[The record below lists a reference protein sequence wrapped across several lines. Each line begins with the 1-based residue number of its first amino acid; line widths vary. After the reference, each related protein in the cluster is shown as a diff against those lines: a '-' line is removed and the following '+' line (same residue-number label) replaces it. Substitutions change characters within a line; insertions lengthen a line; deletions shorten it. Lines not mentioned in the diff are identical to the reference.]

1 MTENMQEADPEYAGV
16 AEEHEDV
23 RVVSFLEAFTNF
35 PLSDSC
41 PRAPMHN
48 LYFPAIIMFV
58 CALISFEEKDLQHM
72 L

>member
-41 PRAPMHN
+41 PRAPVHN
-48 LYFPAIIMFV
+48 PTFQQLLCLFA
-58 CALISFEEKDLQHM
+58 H
-72 L
+72 